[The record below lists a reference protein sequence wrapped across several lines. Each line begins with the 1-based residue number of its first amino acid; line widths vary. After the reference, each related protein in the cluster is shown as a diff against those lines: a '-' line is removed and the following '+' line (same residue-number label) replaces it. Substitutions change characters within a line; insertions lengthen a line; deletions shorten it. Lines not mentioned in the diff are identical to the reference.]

1 MKYVRDI
8 PFKEFV
14 DSHHKAADEDLAEL
28 RRSNENE
35 GVPLIFT
42 ETEEILGLL
51 TGLTHPERILEI
63 GTAHGYSSLFFAK
76 KLPDARITTIER
88 NPVMVEAARAEFAS
102 RSEGERID
110 FRVGDAQ
117 EILDELD
124 KMPALYGVYQD
135 GEGYMSCDHYQK
147 LDEFMFEPVSRKLI
161 KSIYQTVPDLREFL
175 KKSGR
180 TDVRPAN
187 RTQRRFL
194 LMGGAACG
202 FFLCAASAFQQV
214 GIRYTT
220 TAKAGFITAL
230 YVVIV
235 PILSVFFGKGVKSR
249 IWACVALAV
258 LGLYLLCMRGELSLS
273 FGDGVVLVCAFL
285 FACQIMTVDYF
296 APQVDTVRLSQTQ
309 FLVTALLS
317 TVCMFFFEDL
327 STDSLI
333 KALPSIAYAGVM
345 SSGVAYTLQI
355 IGQQNLNPAIASIT
369 MSLESVFAAL
379 AGWIVLGQSMTVREL
394 AGCVLMFAAIILAQL

>member
-1 MKYVRDI
+1 MEKKLDKRGELLHTLALLVCAAIWGSAFVAQSVGAEYVGAFTFLAVRNWIAVVFLIPVIYVRDTI
-8 PFKEFV
+8 
-14 DSHHKAADEDLAEL
+14 L
-28 RRSNENE
+28 RKR
-35 GVPLIFT
+35 
-42 ETEEILGLL
+42 
-51 TGLTHPERILEI
+51 
-63 GTAHGYSSLFFAK
+63 
-76 KLPDARITTIER
+76 
-88 NPVMVEAARAEFAS
+88 
-102 RSEGERID
+102 
-110 FRVGDAQ
+110 
-117 EILDELD
+117 
-124 KMPALYGVYQD
+124 
-135 GEGYMSCDHYQK
+135 
-147 LDEFMFEPVSRKLI
+147 
-161 KSIYQTVPDLREFL
+161 
-175 KKSGR
+175 GR
-180 TDVRPAN
+180 PSVRPAN

-194 LMGGAACG
+194 LTGGAACG

-235 PILSVFFGKGVKSR
+235 PILSVFFGKSVKSR
-249 IWACVALAV
+249 IWMCVALAV

>member
-1 MKYVRDI
+1 MEDIMEKKLDKRGELLHTLALLVCAAIWGSAFVAQSVGAEYVGAFTFLAVRNWIAVVFLIPVIYVRDTI
-8 PFKEFV
+8 
-14 DSHHKAADEDLAEL
+14 L
-28 RRSNENE
+28 RKR
-35 GVPLIFT
+35 
-42 ETEEILGLL
+42 
-51 TGLTHPERILEI
+51 
-63 GTAHGYSSLFFAK
+63 
-76 KLPDARITTIER
+76 
-88 NPVMVEAARAEFAS
+88 
-102 RSEGERID
+102 
-110 FRVGDAQ
+110 
-117 EILDELD
+117 
-124 KMPALYGVYQD
+124 
-135 GEGYMSCDHYQK
+135 
-147 LDEFMFEPVSRKLI
+147 
-161 KSIYQTVPDLREFL
+161 
-175 KKSGR
+175 GR
-180 TDVRPAN
+180 PSVRPAN
-187 RTQRRFL
+187 RTQRRCL
-194 LMGGAACG
+194 LTGGAACG

-235 PILSVFFGKGVKSR
+235 PILSVFFGKSVKSR
-249 IWACVALAV
+249 IWMCVALAV

>member
-1 MKYVRDI
+1 MEKKLDKRGELLHTLALLVCAAIWGSAFVAQSVGAEYVGAFTFLAVRNWIAVVFLIPVIFVRD
-8 PFKEFV
+8 
-14 DSHHKAADEDLAEL
+14 
-28 RRSNENE
+28 
-35 GVPLIFT
+35 
-42 ETEEILGLL
+42 
-51 TGLTHPERILEI
+51 
-63 GTAHGYSSLFFAK
+63 
-76 KLPDARITTIER
+76 TI
-88 NPVMVEAARAEFAS
+88 
-102 RSEGERID
+102 
-110 FRVGDAQ
+110 
-117 EILDELD
+117 
-124 KMPALYGVYQD
+124 
-135 GEGYMSCDHYQK
+135 
-147 LDEFMFEPVSRKLI
+147 
-161 KSIYQTVPDLREFL
+161 L
-175 KKSGR
+175 KKRGR
-180 TDVRPAN
+180 PSVRPAN

-235 PILSVFFGKGVKSR
+235 PILSVFFGKSVKSR
-249 IWACVALAV
+249 IWMCVALAV

-317 TVCMFFFEDL
+317 TVCMLLFEDL

-333 KALPSIAYAGVM
+333 RALPSIAYAGVM

-379 AGWIVLGQSMTVREL
+379 AGWIVLGQSMSFREL
-394 AGCVLMFAAIILAQL
+394 VGCVLMFAAIILAQL

>member
-1 MKYVRDI
+1 MEKKLDKRGELLHTLALLVCAAIWGSAFVAQSVGAEYVGAFTFLAVRNWIAVAFLIPVIFVRD
-8 PFKEFV
+8 
-14 DSHHKAADEDLAEL
+14 
-28 RRSNENE
+28 
-35 GVPLIFT
+35 
-42 ETEEILGLL
+42 
-51 TGLTHPERILEI
+51 
-63 GTAHGYSSLFFAK
+63 
-76 KLPDARITTIER
+76 TI
-88 NPVMVEAARAEFAS
+88 
-102 RSEGERID
+102 
-110 FRVGDAQ
+110 
-117 EILDELD
+117 
-124 KMPALYGVYQD
+124 
-135 GEGYMSCDHYQK
+135 
-147 LDEFMFEPVSRKLI
+147 
-161 KSIYQTVPDLREFL
+161 L
-175 KKSGR
+175 KKRGR
-180 TDVRPAN
+180 PSVRPAN

-235 PILSVFFGKGVKSR
+235 PILSVFFGKSVKSR
-249 IWACVALAV
+249 IWMCVALAV

-317 TVCMFFFEDL
+317 TVCMLLFEDL

-333 KALPSIAYAGVM
+333 RALPSIAYAGVM

-379 AGWIVLGQSMTVREL
+379 AGWIVLGQSMSFREL

>member
-1 MKYVRDI
+1 MEKKLDKRGELMHTLALLVCAAIWGSAFVAQSVGAEYVGAFTFLAVRNWIAVVFLIPVIYVRDTI
-8 PFKEFV
+8 
-14 DSHHKAADEDLAEL
+14 L
-28 RRSNENE
+28 RKR
-35 GVPLIFT
+35 
-42 ETEEILGLL
+42 
-51 TGLTHPERILEI
+51 
-63 GTAHGYSSLFFAK
+63 
-76 KLPDARITTIER
+76 
-88 NPVMVEAARAEFAS
+88 
-102 RSEGERID
+102 
-110 FRVGDAQ
+110 
-117 EILDELD
+117 
-124 KMPALYGVYQD
+124 
-135 GEGYMSCDHYQK
+135 
-147 LDEFMFEPVSRKLI
+147 
-161 KSIYQTVPDLREFL
+161 
-175 KKSGR
+175 GR
-180 TDVRPAN
+180 PSVRPAN
-187 RTQRRFL
+187 RTQRRCL
-194 LMGGAACG
+194 LTGGAACG

-235 PILSVFFGKGVKSR
+235 PILSVFFGKSVKSR
-249 IWACVALAV
+249 IWMCVALAV

-379 AGWIVLGQSMTVREL
+379 SGWVVLGQSMTIREF
-394 AGCVLMFAAIILAQL
+394 AGCVLMFAAITLAQL

>member
-1 MKYVRDI
+1 MEKKLDKRGELLHTLALLVCAAIWGSAFVAQSVGAEYVGAFTFLAVRNWIAVVFLIPVIFVRD
-8 PFKEFV
+8 
-14 DSHHKAADEDLAEL
+14 
-28 RRSNENE
+28 
-35 GVPLIFT
+35 
-42 ETEEILGLL
+42 
-51 TGLTHPERILEI
+51 
-63 GTAHGYSSLFFAK
+63 
-76 KLPDARITTIER
+76 TI
-88 NPVMVEAARAEFAS
+88 
-102 RSEGERID
+102 
-110 FRVGDAQ
+110 
-117 EILDELD
+117 
-124 KMPALYGVYQD
+124 
-135 GEGYMSCDHYQK
+135 
-147 LDEFMFEPVSRKLI
+147 
-161 KSIYQTVPDLREFL
+161 L
-175 KKSGR
+175 KKRGR
-180 TDVRPAN
+180 PSVRPAN

-214 GIRYTT
+214 GILYTT

-235 PILSVFFGKGVKSR
+235 PILSVFFGKSVKSR
-249 IWACVALAV
+249 IWMCVALAV

-317 TVCMFFFEDL
+317 TVCMLLFEDL

-333 KALPSIAYAGVM
+333 RALPSIAYAGVM

>member
-1 MKYVRDI
+1 MEKKLDKRGELLHTLALLVCAAIWGSAFVAQSVGAEYVGAFTFLAVRNWIAVAFLIPVIFVRD
-8 PFKEFV
+8 
-14 DSHHKAADEDLAEL
+14 
-28 RRSNENE
+28 
-35 GVPLIFT
+35 
-42 ETEEILGLL
+42 
-51 TGLTHPERILEI
+51 
-63 GTAHGYSSLFFAK
+63 
-76 KLPDARITTIER
+76 TI
-88 NPVMVEAARAEFAS
+88 
-102 RSEGERID
+102 
-110 FRVGDAQ
+110 
-117 EILDELD
+117 
-124 KMPALYGVYQD
+124 
-135 GEGYMSCDHYQK
+135 
-147 LDEFMFEPVSRKLI
+147 
-161 KSIYQTVPDLREFL
+161 L
-175 KKSGR
+175 KKRGR
-180 TDVRPAN
+180 PSVRPAN

-235 PILSVFFGKGVKSR
+235 PILSVFFGKSVKSR
-249 IWACVALAV
+249 IWMCVALAV

-317 TVCMFFFEDL
+317 TVCMLLFEDL

-333 KALPSIAYAGVM
+333 RALPSIAYAGVM

-379 AGWIVLGQSMTVREL
+379 AGWLVLGQSMTVREL

>member
-1 MKYVRDI
+1 MEDIMEKKLDKRGELLHTLALLVCAAIWGSAFVAQSVGAEYVGAFTFLAVRNWIAVVFLIPVIFVRD
-8 PFKEFV
+8 
-14 DSHHKAADEDLAEL
+14 
-28 RRSNENE
+28 
-35 GVPLIFT
+35 
-42 ETEEILGLL
+42 
-51 TGLTHPERILEI
+51 
-63 GTAHGYSSLFFAK
+63 
-76 KLPDARITTIER
+76 TI
-88 NPVMVEAARAEFAS
+88 
-102 RSEGERID
+102 
-110 FRVGDAQ
+110 
-117 EILDELD
+117 
-124 KMPALYGVYQD
+124 
-135 GEGYMSCDHYQK
+135 
-147 LDEFMFEPVSRKLI
+147 
-161 KSIYQTVPDLREFL
+161 L
-175 KKSGR
+175 KKRGR
-180 TDVRPAN
+180 PSVRPAN

-235 PILSVFFGKGVKSR
+235 PILSVFFGKSVKSR
-249 IWACVALAV
+249 IWMCVALAV

>member
-1 MKYVRDI
+1 MEKKLDKRGELLHTLALLVCAAIWGSAFVAQSVGAEYVGAFTFLAVRNWIAVVFLIPVIFVRD
-8 PFKEFV
+8 
-14 DSHHKAADEDLAEL
+14 
-28 RRSNENE
+28 
-35 GVPLIFT
+35 
-42 ETEEILGLL
+42 
-51 TGLTHPERILEI
+51 
-63 GTAHGYSSLFFAK
+63 
-76 KLPDARITTIER
+76 TI
-88 NPVMVEAARAEFAS
+88 
-102 RSEGERID
+102 
-110 FRVGDAQ
+110 
-117 EILDELD
+117 
-124 KMPALYGVYQD
+124 
-135 GEGYMSCDHYQK
+135 
-147 LDEFMFEPVSRKLI
+147 
-161 KSIYQTVPDLREFL
+161 L
-175 KKSGR
+175 KKRGR
-180 TDVRPAN
+180 PSVRPAN

-235 PILSVFFGKGVKSR
+235 PILSVFFGKSVKSR
-249 IWACVALAV
+249 IWMCVALAV

-317 TVCMFFFEDL
+317 TVCMLLFEDL

-333 KALPSIAYAGVM
+333 RALPSIAYAGVM

-379 AGWIVLGQSMTVREL
+379 AGWIVLGQSMSFREL

>member
-1 MKYVRDI
+1 MEKKLDKRGELLHTLALLVCAAIWGSAFVAQSVVAEYVGAFTFLAVRNWIAVVFLIPVIYVRDTI
-8 PFKEFV
+8 
-14 DSHHKAADEDLAEL
+14 L
-28 RRSNENE
+28 RKR
-35 GVPLIFT
+35 
-42 ETEEILGLL
+42 
-51 TGLTHPERILEI
+51 
-63 GTAHGYSSLFFAK
+63 
-76 KLPDARITTIER
+76 
-88 NPVMVEAARAEFAS
+88 
-102 RSEGERID
+102 
-110 FRVGDAQ
+110 
-117 EILDELD
+117 
-124 KMPALYGVYQD
+124 
-135 GEGYMSCDHYQK
+135 
-147 LDEFMFEPVSRKLI
+147 
-161 KSIYQTVPDLREFL
+161 
-175 KKSGR
+175 GR
-180 TDVRPAN
+180 PSVRPAN
-187 RTQRRFL
+187 RTQRRCL
-194 LMGGAACG
+194 LTGGAACG

-235 PILSVFFGKGVKSR
+235 PILSVFFGKSVKSR
-249 IWACVALAV
+249 IWMCVALAV

-379 AGWIVLGQSMTVREL
+379 AGWIVLGQSMSFREL

>member
-1 MKYVRDI
+1 MEDIMEKKLDKRGELMHTLALLVCAAIWGSAFVAQSVGAEYVGPFTFLAVRNWIAVVFLIPVILVRD
-8 PFKEFV
+8 
-14 DSHHKAADEDLAEL
+14 
-28 RRSNENE
+28 
-35 GVPLIFT
+35 
-42 ETEEILGLL
+42 
-51 TGLTHPERILEI
+51 
-63 GTAHGYSSLFFAK
+63 
-76 KLPDARITTIER
+76 TI
-88 NPVMVEAARAEFAS
+88 
-102 RSEGERID
+102 
-110 FRVGDAQ
+110 
-117 EILDELD
+117 
-124 KMPALYGVYQD
+124 
-135 GEGYMSCDHYQK
+135 
-147 LDEFMFEPVSRKLI
+147 
-161 KSIYQTVPDLREFL
+161 L
-175 KKSGR
+175 KKRGR
-180 TDVRPAN
+180 PSVRPAN
-187 RTQRRFL
+187 RTQRHFL
-194 LMGGAACG
+194 LKGGAACG

-235 PILSVFFGKGVKSR
+235 PILSVFFGKSVKSR
-249 IWACVALAV
+249 IWMCVALAV

-285 FACQIMTVDYF
+285 FACQIMSVDYF
-296 APQVDTVRLSQTQ
+296 APQVDTVRLSQIQ

-317 TVCMFFFEDL
+317 TVCMFLFEDL

-333 KALPSIAYAGVM
+333 RALPSIAYAGVM

-394 AGCVLMFAAIILAQL
+394 AGCVLMFAAIIFAQL

>member
-1 MKYVRDI
+1 MEDIMEKKLDKRGELLHTLALLVCAAIWGSAFVAQSVGAEYVGAFTFLAVRNWIAVVFLIPVIFVRD
-8 PFKEFV
+8 
-14 DSHHKAADEDLAEL
+14 
-28 RRSNENE
+28 
-35 GVPLIFT
+35 
-42 ETEEILGLL
+42 
-51 TGLTHPERILEI
+51 
-63 GTAHGYSSLFFAK
+63 
-76 KLPDARITTIER
+76 TI
-88 NPVMVEAARAEFAS
+88 
-102 RSEGERID
+102 
-110 FRVGDAQ
+110 
-117 EILDELD
+117 
-124 KMPALYGVYQD
+124 
-135 GEGYMSCDHYQK
+135 
-147 LDEFMFEPVSRKLI
+147 
-161 KSIYQTVPDLREFL
+161 L
-175 KKSGR
+175 KKRGR
-180 TDVRPAN
+180 PSVRPAN

-235 PILSVFFGKGVKSR
+235 PILSVFFGKSVKSR
-249 IWACVALAV
+249 IWACVAVAV
-258 LGLYLLCMRGELSLS
+258 LGLYLLCIRGELSLS

-317 TVCMFFFEDL
+317 TVCMFLFEDL

-333 KALPSIAYAGVM
+333 RALPSIAYAGVM

-379 AGWIVLGQSMTVREL
+379 AGWIVLGQSMSFREL

>member
-1 MKYVRDI
+1 MEKKLDKRGELLHTLALLVCAAIWGSAFVAQSVGAEYVGAFTFLAVRNWIAVAFLIPVIFVRD
-8 PFKEFV
+8 
-14 DSHHKAADEDLAEL
+14 
-28 RRSNENE
+28 
-35 GVPLIFT
+35 
-42 ETEEILGLL
+42 
-51 TGLTHPERILEI
+51 
-63 GTAHGYSSLFFAK
+63 
-76 KLPDARITTIER
+76 TI
-88 NPVMVEAARAEFAS
+88 
-102 RSEGERID
+102 
-110 FRVGDAQ
+110 
-117 EILDELD
+117 
-124 KMPALYGVYQD
+124 
-135 GEGYMSCDHYQK
+135 
-147 LDEFMFEPVSRKLI
+147 
-161 KSIYQTVPDLREFL
+161 L
-175 KKSGR
+175 KKRGR
-180 TDVRPAN
+180 PSVRPAN
-187 RTQRRFL
+187 RTQRRCL
-194 LMGGAACG
+194 LTGGAACG

-235 PILSVFFGKGVKSR
+235 PILSVFFGKSVKSR
-249 IWACVALAV
+249 IWMCVALAV

-369 MSLESVFAAL
+369 MSLESVFAAF
-379 AGWIVLGQSMTVREL
+379 AGWIVLGQSMTVREF

>member
-1 MKYVRDI
+1 MEKKLDKRGELLHTLALLVCAAIWGSAFVAQSVGAEYVGAFTFLAVRNWIAVVFLIPVIFVRD
-8 PFKEFV
+8 
-14 DSHHKAADEDLAEL
+14 
-28 RRSNENE
+28 
-35 GVPLIFT
+35 
-42 ETEEILGLL
+42 
-51 TGLTHPERILEI
+51 
-63 GTAHGYSSLFFAK
+63 
-76 KLPDARITTIER
+76 TI
-88 NPVMVEAARAEFAS
+88 
-102 RSEGERID
+102 
-110 FRVGDAQ
+110 
-117 EILDELD
+117 
-124 KMPALYGVYQD
+124 
-135 GEGYMSCDHYQK
+135 
-147 LDEFMFEPVSRKLI
+147 
-161 KSIYQTVPDLREFL
+161 L
-175 KKSGR
+175 KKRGR
-180 TDVRPAN
+180 PSVRPAN

-327 STDSLI
+327 SSDSLI
-333 KALPSIAYAGVM
+333 RALPSIAYAGVM

>member
-1 MKYVRDI
+1 MEKKLDKRGELLHTLALLVCAAIWGSAFVAQSVGAEYVGAFTFLAVRNWIAVVFLIPVIFVRD
-8 PFKEFV
+8 
-14 DSHHKAADEDLAEL
+14 
-28 RRSNENE
+28 
-35 GVPLIFT
+35 
-42 ETEEILGLL
+42 
-51 TGLTHPERILEI
+51 
-63 GTAHGYSSLFFAK
+63 
-76 KLPDARITTIER
+76 TI
-88 NPVMVEAARAEFAS
+88 
-102 RSEGERID
+102 
-110 FRVGDAQ
+110 
-117 EILDELD
+117 
-124 KMPALYGVYQD
+124 
-135 GEGYMSCDHYQK
+135 
-147 LDEFMFEPVSRKLI
+147 
-161 KSIYQTVPDLREFL
+161 L
-175 KKSGR
+175 KKRGR
-180 TDVRPAN
+180 PSVRPAN

-235 PILSVFFGKGVKSR
+235 PILSVFFGKSVKSR
-249 IWACVALAV
+249 IWMCVALAV

-379 AGWIVLGQSMTVREL
+379 AGWIVLGQSMSFREL
-394 AGCVLMFAAIILAQL
+394 VGCVLMFAAIILAQL

>member
-1 MKYVRDI
+1 MEKKLDKRGELLHTLALLVCAAIWGSAFVAQSVGAEYVGAFTFLAVRNWIAVVFLIPVIFVRD
-8 PFKEFV
+8 
-14 DSHHKAADEDLAEL
+14 
-28 RRSNENE
+28 
-35 GVPLIFT
+35 
-42 ETEEILGLL
+42 
-51 TGLTHPERILEI
+51 
-63 GTAHGYSSLFFAK
+63 
-76 KLPDARITTIER
+76 TI
-88 NPVMVEAARAEFAS
+88 
-102 RSEGERID
+102 
-110 FRVGDAQ
+110 
-117 EILDELD
+117 
-124 KMPALYGVYQD
+124 
-135 GEGYMSCDHYQK
+135 
-147 LDEFMFEPVSRKLI
+147 
-161 KSIYQTVPDLREFL
+161 L
-175 KKSGR
+175 KKRGR
-180 TDVRPAN
+180 PSVRPAN

-258 LGLYLLCMRGELSLS
+258 LGLYLLCIRGELSLS
-273 FGDGVVLVCAFL
+273 FGDGVVLVCAFV

-317 TVCMFFFEDL
+317 TVCMLLFEDL

-333 KALPSIAYAGVM
+333 RALPSIAYAGVM

>member
-1 MKYVRDI
+1 MEDIMEKKLDKRGELLHTLALLVCAAIWGSAFVAQSVGAEYVGACTFLAVRNWIAVVFLIPVIYVRDTI
-8 PFKEFV
+8 
-14 DSHHKAADEDLAEL
+14 L
-28 RRSNENE
+28 RKR
-35 GVPLIFT
+35 
-42 ETEEILGLL
+42 
-51 TGLTHPERILEI
+51 
-63 GTAHGYSSLFFAK
+63 
-76 KLPDARITTIER
+76 
-88 NPVMVEAARAEFAS
+88 
-102 RSEGERID
+102 
-110 FRVGDAQ
+110 
-117 EILDELD
+117 
-124 KMPALYGVYQD
+124 
-135 GEGYMSCDHYQK
+135 
-147 LDEFMFEPVSRKLI
+147 
-161 KSIYQTVPDLREFL
+161 
-175 KKSGR
+175 GR
-180 TDVRPAN
+180 PSVRPAN
-187 RTQRRFL
+187 RTQRRCL
-194 LMGGAACG
+194 LTGGAACG

-235 PILSVFFGKGVKSR
+235 PILSVFFGKSVKSR
-249 IWACVALAV
+249 IWMCVALAV

-285 FACQIMTVDYF
+285 FACQIMSVDYF
-296 APQVDTVRLSQTQ
+296 APQVDTVRLSQIQ

-317 TVCMFFFEDL
+317 TVCMFLFEDL

-333 KALPSIAYAGVM
+333 RALPSIAYAGVM

-394 AGCVLMFAAIILAQL
+394 VGCVLMFAAIIFAQL

>member
-1 MKYVRDI
+1 MEKKLDKRGELLHTLALLVCAAIWGSAFVAQSVGAEYVGAFTFLAVRNWIAVVFLIPVIYVRDTI
-8 PFKEFV
+8 
-14 DSHHKAADEDLAEL
+14 L
-28 RRSNENE
+28 RKR
-35 GVPLIFT
+35 
-42 ETEEILGLL
+42 
-51 TGLTHPERILEI
+51 
-63 GTAHGYSSLFFAK
+63 
-76 KLPDARITTIER
+76 
-88 NPVMVEAARAEFAS
+88 
-102 RSEGERID
+102 
-110 FRVGDAQ
+110 
-117 EILDELD
+117 
-124 KMPALYGVYQD
+124 
-135 GEGYMSCDHYQK
+135 
-147 LDEFMFEPVSRKLI
+147 
-161 KSIYQTVPDLREFL
+161 
-175 KKSGR
+175 GR
-180 TDVRPAN
+180 PSVRPAN

-235 PILSVFFGKGVKSR
+235 PILSVFFGKSVKSR
-249 IWACVALAV
+249 IWMCVALAV

-379 AGWIVLGQSMTVREL
+379 AGWIVLGQSMSFREL

>member
-1 MKYVRDI
+1 MEDIREKKLDKQGELLHTLALLVCAAIWGSAFVAQSVGAEYVGAFTFLAVRNWIAVVFLIPVIYVRDTI
-8 PFKEFV
+8 
-14 DSHHKAADEDLAEL
+14 L
-28 RRSNENE
+28 RKR
-35 GVPLIFT
+35 
-42 ETEEILGLL
+42 
-51 TGLTHPERILEI
+51 
-63 GTAHGYSSLFFAK
+63 
-76 KLPDARITTIER
+76 
-88 NPVMVEAARAEFAS
+88 
-102 RSEGERID
+102 
-110 FRVGDAQ
+110 
-117 EILDELD
+117 
-124 KMPALYGVYQD
+124 
-135 GEGYMSCDHYQK
+135 
-147 LDEFMFEPVSRKLI
+147 
-161 KSIYQTVPDLREFL
+161 
-175 KKSGR
+175 GR
-180 TDVRPAN
+180 PSVRPAN
-187 RTQRRFL
+187 RTQRRCL
-194 LMGGAACG
+194 LTGGAACG

-235 PILSVFFGKGVKSR
+235 PILSVFFGKSVKSR
-249 IWACVALAV
+249 IWMCVALAV

-317 TVCMFFFEDL
+317 TVCMLLFEDL

-333 KALPSIAYAGVM
+333 RALPSIAYAGVM

-379 AGWIVLGQSMTVREL
+379 AG
-394 AGCVLMFAAIILAQL
+394 CVLMFAAIILAQL

>member
-1 MKYVRDI
+1 MEKKLDKRGELLHTLALLVCAAIWGSAFVAQSVGAEYVGAFTFLAVRNWIAVVFLIPVIFVRD
-8 PFKEFV
+8 
-14 DSHHKAADEDLAEL
+14 
-28 RRSNENE
+28 
-35 GVPLIFT
+35 
-42 ETEEILGLL
+42 
-51 TGLTHPERILEI
+51 
-63 GTAHGYSSLFFAK
+63 
-76 KLPDARITTIER
+76 TI
-88 NPVMVEAARAEFAS
+88 
-102 RSEGERID
+102 
-110 FRVGDAQ
+110 
-117 EILDELD
+117 
-124 KMPALYGVYQD
+124 
-135 GEGYMSCDHYQK
+135 
-147 LDEFMFEPVSRKLI
+147 
-161 KSIYQTVPDLREFL
+161 L
-175 KKSGR
+175 KKRGR
-180 TDVRPAN
+180 PSVRPAN

-235 PILSVFFGKGVKSR
+235 PILSVFFGKSVKSR
-249 IWACVALAV
+249 IWMCVALAV

-317 TVCMFFFEDL
+317 TVCMLLFEDL

>member
-1 MKYVRDI
+1 MEDIMEKKLDKRGELLHTLALLVCAAIWGSAFVAQSVGAEYVGAFTFLAVRNWIAVVFLIPVIFVRD
-8 PFKEFV
+8 
-14 DSHHKAADEDLAEL
+14 
-28 RRSNENE
+28 
-35 GVPLIFT
+35 
-42 ETEEILGLL
+42 
-51 TGLTHPERILEI
+51 
-63 GTAHGYSSLFFAK
+63 
-76 KLPDARITTIER
+76 TI
-88 NPVMVEAARAEFAS
+88 
-102 RSEGERID
+102 
-110 FRVGDAQ
+110 
-117 EILDELD
+117 
-124 KMPALYGVYQD
+124 
-135 GEGYMSCDHYQK
+135 
-147 LDEFMFEPVSRKLI
+147 
-161 KSIYQTVPDLREFL
+161 L
-175 KKSGR
+175 KKRGR
-180 TDVRPAN
+180 PSVRPAN

-235 PILSVFFGKGVKSR
+235 PILSVFFGKSVKSR
-249 IWACVALAV
+249 IWMCVALAV

-317 TVCMFFFEDL
+317 TVCMLLFEDL

-379 AGWIVLGQSMTVREL
+379 AGWIVLGQSMSFREL

>member
-1 MKYVRDI
+1 MEDIMEKKLDKRGELLHTLALLVCAAIWGSAFVAQSVGAEYVGAFTFLAVRNWIAVVFLIPVIFVRD
-8 PFKEFV
+8 
-14 DSHHKAADEDLAEL
+14 
-28 RRSNENE
+28 
-35 GVPLIFT
+35 
-42 ETEEILGLL
+42 
-51 TGLTHPERILEI
+51 
-63 GTAHGYSSLFFAK
+63 
-76 KLPDARITTIER
+76 TI
-88 NPVMVEAARAEFAS
+88 
-102 RSEGERID
+102 
-110 FRVGDAQ
+110 
-117 EILDELD
+117 
-124 KMPALYGVYQD
+124 
-135 GEGYMSCDHYQK
+135 
-147 LDEFMFEPVSRKLI
+147 
-161 KSIYQTVPDLREFL
+161 L
-175 KKSGR
+175 KKRGR
-180 TDVRPAN
+180 PSVRPAN

-235 PILSVFFGKGVKSR
+235 PILSVFFGKSVKSR
-249 IWACVALAV
+249 IWMCVALAV

-285 FACQIMTVDYF
+285 FACQIMSVDYF
-296 APQVDTVRLSQTQ
+296 APQVDTVRLSQIQ

-317 TVCMFFFEDL
+317 TVCMFLFEDL

-333 KALPSIAYAGVM
+333 RALPSIAYAGVM

>member
-1 MKYVRDI
+1 
-8 PFKEFV
+8 
-14 DSHHKAADEDLAEL
+14 
-28 RRSNENE
+28 
-35 GVPLIFT
+35 
-42 ETEEILGLL
+42 
-51 TGLTHPERILEI
+51 
-63 GTAHGYSSLFFAK
+63 
-76 KLPDARITTIER
+76 
-88 NPVMVEAARAEFAS
+88 
-102 RSEGERID
+102 
-110 FRVGDAQ
+110 
-117 EILDELD
+117 
-124 KMPALYGVYQD
+124 
-135 GEGYMSCDHYQK
+135 
-147 LDEFMFEPVSRKLI
+147 
-161 KSIYQTVPDLREFL
+161 
-175 KKSGR
+175 
-180 TDVRPAN
+180 
-187 RTQRRFL
+187 
-194 LMGGAACG
+194 MGGAACG

-235 PILSVFFGKGVKSR
+235 PILSVFFGKSVKSR
-249 IWACVALAV
+249 IWMCVALAV

-317 TVCMFFFEDL
+317 TVCMLLFEDL

-333 KALPSIAYAGVM
+333 RALPSIAYAGVM

>member
-1 MKYVRDI
+1 MEKKLDKRGELLHTLALLVCAAIWGSAFVAQSVGAEYVGAFTFLAVRNWIAVVFLIPVIYVRDTI
-8 PFKEFV
+8 
-14 DSHHKAADEDLAEL
+14 L
-28 RRSNENE
+28 RKR
-35 GVPLIFT
+35 
-42 ETEEILGLL
+42 
-51 TGLTHPERILEI
+51 
-63 GTAHGYSSLFFAK
+63 
-76 KLPDARITTIER
+76 
-88 NPVMVEAARAEFAS
+88 
-102 RSEGERID
+102 
-110 FRVGDAQ
+110 
-117 EILDELD
+117 
-124 KMPALYGVYQD
+124 
-135 GEGYMSCDHYQK
+135 
-147 LDEFMFEPVSRKLI
+147 
-161 KSIYQTVPDLREFL
+161 
-175 KKSGR
+175 GR
-180 TDVRPAN
+180 PSVRPAN
-187 RTQRRFL
+187 RTQRRCL
-194 LMGGAACG
+194 LTGGAACG

-235 PILSVFFGKGVKSR
+235 PILSVFFGKSVKSR
-249 IWACVALAV
+249 IWMCVALAV

-333 KALPSIAYAGVM
+333 SALPSIAYAGVM

>member
-1 MKYVRDI
+1 MEKKLDKRGELLHTLALLVCAAIWGSAFVAQSVGAEYVGAFTFLAVRNWIAVIFLIPVIFVRD
-8 PFKEFV
+8 
-14 DSHHKAADEDLAEL
+14 
-28 RRSNENE
+28 
-35 GVPLIFT
+35 
-42 ETEEILGLL
+42 
-51 TGLTHPERILEI
+51 
-63 GTAHGYSSLFFAK
+63 
-76 KLPDARITTIER
+76 TI
-88 NPVMVEAARAEFAS
+88 
-102 RSEGERID
+102 
-110 FRVGDAQ
+110 
-117 EILDELD
+117 
-124 KMPALYGVYQD
+124 
-135 GEGYMSCDHYQK
+135 
-147 LDEFMFEPVSRKLI
+147 
-161 KSIYQTVPDLREFL
+161 L
-175 KKSGR
+175 KKRGR
-180 TDVRPAN
+180 PSVRPAN
-187 RTQRRFL
+187 RTQRRCL
-194 LMGGAACG
+194 LTGGAACG

-249 IWACVALAV
+249 IWMCVALAV

>member
-1 MKYVRDI
+1 MEKKLDKRGELLHTLALLVCAAIWGSAFVAQSVGAEYVGAFTFLAVRNWIAVVFLIPVIYVRDTI
-8 PFKEFV
+8 
-14 DSHHKAADEDLAEL
+14 L
-28 RRSNENE
+28 RKR
-35 GVPLIFT
+35 
-42 ETEEILGLL
+42 
-51 TGLTHPERILEI
+51 
-63 GTAHGYSSLFFAK
+63 
-76 KLPDARITTIER
+76 
-88 NPVMVEAARAEFAS
+88 
-102 RSEGERID
+102 
-110 FRVGDAQ
+110 
-117 EILDELD
+117 
-124 KMPALYGVYQD
+124 
-135 GEGYMSCDHYQK
+135 
-147 LDEFMFEPVSRKLI
+147 
-161 KSIYQTVPDLREFL
+161 
-175 KKSGR
+175 GR
-180 TDVRPAN
+180 PSVRPAN
-187 RTQRRFL
+187 RTQRRCL
-194 LMGGAACG
+194 LTGGAACG

-235 PILSVFFGKGVKSR
+235 PILSVFFGKSVKSR
-249 IWACVALAV
+249 IWMCVALAV

-369 MSLESVFAAL
+369 MSLESVFAAF
-379 AGWIVLGQSMTVREL
+379 AGWIVLGQSMTVREF

>member
-1 MKYVRDI
+1 MEKKLDKRGELLHTLALLVCAAIWGSAFVAQSVGAEYVGAFTFLAVRNWIAVVFLIPVIFVRD
-8 PFKEFV
+8 
-14 DSHHKAADEDLAEL
+14 
-28 RRSNENE
+28 
-35 GVPLIFT
+35 
-42 ETEEILGLL
+42 
-51 TGLTHPERILEI
+51 
-63 GTAHGYSSLFFAK
+63 
-76 KLPDARITTIER
+76 TI
-88 NPVMVEAARAEFAS
+88 
-102 RSEGERID
+102 
-110 FRVGDAQ
+110 
-117 EILDELD
+117 
-124 KMPALYGVYQD
+124 
-135 GEGYMSCDHYQK
+135 
-147 LDEFMFEPVSRKLI
+147 
-161 KSIYQTVPDLREFL
+161 L
-175 KKSGR
+175 KKRGR
-180 TDVRPAN
+180 PSVRPAN
-187 RTQRRFL
+187 RTQRRCL
-194 LMGGAACG
+194 LTGGAACG

-235 PILSVFFGKGVKSR
+235 PILSVFFGKSVKSR
-249 IWACVALAV
+249 IWMCVALAV

-317 TVCMFFFEDL
+317 TVCMLLFEDL

-333 KALPSIAYAGVM
+333 RALPSIAYAGVM

-379 AGWIVLGQSMTVREL
+379 AGWIVLGQSMSFREL

>member
-1 MKYVRDI
+1 MEDIMEKKLDKRGELLHTLALLVCAAIWGSAFVAQSVGAEYVGAFTFLAVRNWIAVVFLIPVIFVRD
-8 PFKEFV
+8 
-14 DSHHKAADEDLAEL
+14 
-28 RRSNENE
+28 
-35 GVPLIFT
+35 
-42 ETEEILGLL
+42 
-51 TGLTHPERILEI
+51 
-63 GTAHGYSSLFFAK
+63 
-76 KLPDARITTIER
+76 TI
-88 NPVMVEAARAEFAS
+88 
-102 RSEGERID
+102 
-110 FRVGDAQ
+110 
-117 EILDELD
+117 
-124 KMPALYGVYQD
+124 
-135 GEGYMSCDHYQK
+135 
-147 LDEFMFEPVSRKLI
+147 
-161 KSIYQTVPDLREFL
+161 L
-175 KKSGR
+175 KKRGR
-180 TDVRPAN
+180 PSVRPAN

-235 PILSVFFGKGVKSR
+235 PILSVFFGKSVKSR
-249 IWACVALAV
+249 IWMCVALAV

-333 KALPSIAYAGVM
+333 RALPSIAYAGVM

>member
-1 MKYVRDI
+1 MEKKLDKRGELLHTLALLVCAAIWGSAFVAQSVGAEYVGAFTFLAVRNWIAVVFLIPVIFVRD
-8 PFKEFV
+8 
-14 DSHHKAADEDLAEL
+14 
-28 RRSNENE
+28 
-35 GVPLIFT
+35 
-42 ETEEILGLL
+42 
-51 TGLTHPERILEI
+51 
-63 GTAHGYSSLFFAK
+63 
-76 KLPDARITTIER
+76 TI
-88 NPVMVEAARAEFAS
+88 
-102 RSEGERID
+102 
-110 FRVGDAQ
+110 
-117 EILDELD
+117 
-124 KMPALYGVYQD
+124 
-135 GEGYMSCDHYQK
+135 
-147 LDEFMFEPVSRKLI
+147 
-161 KSIYQTVPDLREFL
+161 L
-175 KKSGR
+175 KKRGR
-180 TDVRPAN
+180 PSVRPAN

-235 PILSVFFGKGVKSR
+235 PILSVFFGKSVKSR
-249 IWACVALAV
+249 IWMCVALAV

-333 KALPSIAYAGVM
+333 RALPSIAYAGVM

>member
-1 MKYVRDI
+1 MEKKLDKRGELLHTLALLVCAAIWGSAFVAQSVGAEYVGAFTFLAVRNWIAVVFLIPVIYVRDTI
-8 PFKEFV
+8 
-14 DSHHKAADEDLAEL
+14 L
-28 RRSNENE
+28 RKR
-35 GVPLIFT
+35 
-42 ETEEILGLL
+42 
-51 TGLTHPERILEI
+51 
-63 GTAHGYSSLFFAK
+63 
-76 KLPDARITTIER
+76 
-88 NPVMVEAARAEFAS
+88 
-102 RSEGERID
+102 
-110 FRVGDAQ
+110 
-117 EILDELD
+117 
-124 KMPALYGVYQD
+124 
-135 GEGYMSCDHYQK
+135 
-147 LDEFMFEPVSRKLI
+147 
-161 KSIYQTVPDLREFL
+161 
-175 KKSGR
+175 GR
-180 TDVRPAN
+180 PSVRPAN
-187 RTQRRFL
+187 RTQRRCL
-194 LMGGAACG
+194 LTGGAACG

-235 PILSVFFGKGVKSR
+235 PILSVFFGKSVKSR
-249 IWACVALAV
+249 IWMCVALAV

-317 TVCMFFFEDL
+317 TVCMFFFEDP

>member
-1 MKYVRDI
+1 MEKKLDKRGELLHTLTLLVCAAIWGSAFVAQSVGAEYVGAFTFLAVRNWIAVVFLIPVIFVRD
-8 PFKEFV
+8 
-14 DSHHKAADEDLAEL
+14 
-28 RRSNENE
+28 
-35 GVPLIFT
+35 
-42 ETEEILGLL
+42 
-51 TGLTHPERILEI
+51 
-63 GTAHGYSSLFFAK
+63 
-76 KLPDARITTIER
+76 TI
-88 NPVMVEAARAEFAS
+88 
-102 RSEGERID
+102 
-110 FRVGDAQ
+110 
-117 EILDELD
+117 
-124 KMPALYGVYQD
+124 
-135 GEGYMSCDHYQK
+135 
-147 LDEFMFEPVSRKLI
+147 
-161 KSIYQTVPDLREFL
+161 L
-175 KKSGR
+175 KKRGR
-180 TDVRPAN
+180 PSVRPAN
-187 RTQRRFL
+187 RTQRRCL
-194 LMGGAACG
+194 LTGGAACG

-235 PILSVFFGKGVKSR
+235 PILSVFFGKSVKSR
-249 IWACVALAV
+249 IWMCVALAV

-317 TVCMFFFEDL
+317 TVCMLLFEDL

-333 KALPSIAYAGVM
+333 RALPSIAYAGVM

>member
-1 MKYVRDI
+1 MEDIMEKKLDKRGELMHTLALLVCAAIWGSAFVAQSVGAEYVGPFTFLAVRNWIAVVFLIPVIYVRDTI
-8 PFKEFV
+8 
-14 DSHHKAADEDLAEL
+14 L
-28 RRSNENE
+28 RKR
-35 GVPLIFT
+35 
-42 ETEEILGLL
+42 
-51 TGLTHPERILEI
+51 
-63 GTAHGYSSLFFAK
+63 
-76 KLPDARITTIER
+76 
-88 NPVMVEAARAEFAS
+88 
-102 RSEGERID
+102 
-110 FRVGDAQ
+110 
-117 EILDELD
+117 
-124 KMPALYGVYQD
+124 
-135 GEGYMSCDHYQK
+135 
-147 LDEFMFEPVSRKLI
+147 
-161 KSIYQTVPDLREFL
+161 
-175 KKSGR
+175 GR
-180 TDVRPAN
+180 PSVRPAN
-187 RTQRRFL
+187 RTQRRCL
-194 LMGGAACG
+194 LTGGAACG

-235 PILSVFFGKGVKSR
+235 PILSVFFGKSVKSR
-249 IWACVALAV
+249 IWMCVALAV

-285 FACQIMTVDYF
+285 FACQIMSVDYF
-296 APQVDTVRLSQTQ
+296 APQVDTVRLSQIQ

-317 TVCMFFFEDL
+317 TVCMFLFEDL

-333 KALPSIAYAGVM
+333 RALPSIAYAGVM

-394 AGCVLMFAAIILAQL
+394 VGCVLMFAAIIFAQL

>member
-1 MKYVRDI
+1 MEDIMEKKLDKRGELLHTLALLVCAAIWGSAFVAQSVGAEYVGAFTFLAVRNWIAVVFLIPVIYVRDTI
-8 PFKEFV
+8 
-14 DSHHKAADEDLAEL
+14 L
-28 RRSNENE
+28 RKR
-35 GVPLIFT
+35 
-42 ETEEILGLL
+42 
-51 TGLTHPERILEI
+51 
-63 GTAHGYSSLFFAK
+63 
-76 KLPDARITTIER
+76 
-88 NPVMVEAARAEFAS
+88 
-102 RSEGERID
+102 
-110 FRVGDAQ
+110 
-117 EILDELD
+117 
-124 KMPALYGVYQD
+124 
-135 GEGYMSCDHYQK
+135 
-147 LDEFMFEPVSRKLI
+147 
-161 KSIYQTVPDLREFL
+161 
-175 KKSGR
+175 GR
-180 TDVRPAN
+180 PSVRPAN

-235 PILSVFFGKGVKSR
+235 PILSVFFGKSVKSR
-249 IWACVALAV
+249 IWMCVALAV

-317 TVCMFFFEDL
+317 TVCMLLFEDL

-333 KALPSIAYAGVM
+333 RALPSIAYAGVM

>member
-1 MKYVRDI
+1 MEKKLDKRGELLHTLALLVCAAIWGSAFVAQSVGAEYVGAFTFLAVRNWIAVVFLIPVIYVRDTI
-8 PFKEFV
+8 
-14 DSHHKAADEDLAEL
+14 L
-28 RRSNENE
+28 RKR
-35 GVPLIFT
+35 
-42 ETEEILGLL
+42 
-51 TGLTHPERILEI
+51 
-63 GTAHGYSSLFFAK
+63 
-76 KLPDARITTIER
+76 
-88 NPVMVEAARAEFAS
+88 
-102 RSEGERID
+102 
-110 FRVGDAQ
+110 
-117 EILDELD
+117 
-124 KMPALYGVYQD
+124 
-135 GEGYMSCDHYQK
+135 
-147 LDEFMFEPVSRKLI
+147 
-161 KSIYQTVPDLREFL
+161 
-175 KKSGR
+175 GR
-180 TDVRPAN
+180 PSVRPAN
-187 RTQRRFL
+187 RTQRRCL
-194 LMGGAACG
+194 LTGGAACG

-235 PILSVFFGKGVKSR
+235 PILSVFFGKSVKSR
-249 IWACVALAV
+249 IWMCVALAV

-327 STDSLI
+327 SSDSLI
-333 KALPSIAYAGVM
+333 RALPSIAYAGVM

>member
-1 MKYVRDI
+1 MEKKLDKRGELLHTLALLVCAAIWGSAFVAQSVGAEYVGAFTFLAVRNWIAVVFLIPVIFVRD
-8 PFKEFV
+8 
-14 DSHHKAADEDLAEL
+14 
-28 RRSNENE
+28 
-35 GVPLIFT
+35 
-42 ETEEILGLL
+42 
-51 TGLTHPERILEI
+51 
-63 GTAHGYSSLFFAK
+63 
-76 KLPDARITTIER
+76 TI
-88 NPVMVEAARAEFAS
+88 
-102 RSEGERID
+102 
-110 FRVGDAQ
+110 
-117 EILDELD
+117 
-124 KMPALYGVYQD
+124 
-135 GEGYMSCDHYQK
+135 
-147 LDEFMFEPVSRKLI
+147 
-161 KSIYQTVPDLREFL
+161 L
-175 KKSGR
+175 KKRGR
-180 TDVRPAN
+180 PSVRPAN

-235 PILSVFFGKGVKSR
+235 PILSVFFGKSVKSR
-249 IWACVALAV
+249 IWMCVALAV

-317 TVCMFFFEDL
+317 TVCMLLFEDL

-333 KALPSIAYAGVM
+333 RALPSIAYAGVM

-394 AGCVLMFAAIILAQL
+394 AGCVLMFAAIIFAQL

>member
-1 MKYVRDI
+1 MEDIMEKKLDKRGELLHTLALLVCAAIWGSAFVAQSVGAEYVGAFTFLAVRNWIAVVFLIPVIFVRD
-8 PFKEFV
+8 
-14 DSHHKAADEDLAEL
+14 
-28 RRSNENE
+28 
-35 GVPLIFT
+35 
-42 ETEEILGLL
+42 
-51 TGLTHPERILEI
+51 
-63 GTAHGYSSLFFAK
+63 
-76 KLPDARITTIER
+76 TI
-88 NPVMVEAARAEFAS
+88 
-102 RSEGERID
+102 
-110 FRVGDAQ
+110 
-117 EILDELD
+117 
-124 KMPALYGVYQD
+124 
-135 GEGYMSCDHYQK
+135 
-147 LDEFMFEPVSRKLI
+147 
-161 KSIYQTVPDLREFL
+161 L
-175 KKSGR
+175 KKRGR
-180 TDVRPAN
+180 PSVRPAN

-235 PILSVFFGKGVKSR
+235 PILSVFFGKSVKSR
-249 IWACVALAV
+249 IWMCVALAV

-379 AGWIVLGQSMTVREL
+379 AGWIVLGQSMSFREL

>member
-1 MKYVRDI
+1 MEDIMEKKLDKRGELLHTLALLVCAAIWGSAFVAQSVGAEYVGAFTFLAVRNWIAVVFLIPVIYVRDTI
-8 PFKEFV
+8 
-14 DSHHKAADEDLAEL
+14 L
-28 RRSNENE
+28 RKR
-35 GVPLIFT
+35 
-42 ETEEILGLL
+42 
-51 TGLTHPERILEI
+51 
-63 GTAHGYSSLFFAK
+63 
-76 KLPDARITTIER
+76 
-88 NPVMVEAARAEFAS
+88 
-102 RSEGERID
+102 
-110 FRVGDAQ
+110 
-117 EILDELD
+117 
-124 KMPALYGVYQD
+124 
-135 GEGYMSCDHYQK
+135 
-147 LDEFMFEPVSRKLI
+147 
-161 KSIYQTVPDLREFL
+161 
-175 KKSGR
+175 GR
-180 TDVRPAN
+180 PSVRPAN
-187 RTQRRFL
+187 RTQRRCL
-194 LMGGAACG
+194 LTGGAACG

-235 PILSVFFGKGVKSR
+235 PILSVFFGKSVKSR
-249 IWACVALAV
+249 IWMCVALAV

-333 KALPSIAYAGVM
+333 RALPSIAYAGVM

>member
-1 MKYVRDI
+1 MEDIMEKKLDKRGELLHTLALLVCAAIWGSAFVAQSVGAEYIGAFTFLAVRNWIAVVFLIPVIYVRDTI
-8 PFKEFV
+8 
-14 DSHHKAADEDLAEL
+14 L
-28 RRSNENE
+28 RKR
-35 GVPLIFT
+35 
-42 ETEEILGLL
+42 
-51 TGLTHPERILEI
+51 
-63 GTAHGYSSLFFAK
+63 
-76 KLPDARITTIER
+76 
-88 NPVMVEAARAEFAS
+88 
-102 RSEGERID
+102 
-110 FRVGDAQ
+110 
-117 EILDELD
+117 
-124 KMPALYGVYQD
+124 
-135 GEGYMSCDHYQK
+135 
-147 LDEFMFEPVSRKLI
+147 
-161 KSIYQTVPDLREFL
+161 
-175 KKSGR
+175 GR
-180 TDVRPAN
+180 PSVRPAN
-187 RTQRRFL
+187 RTQRRCL
-194 LMGGAACG
+194 LTGGAACG

-235 PILSVFFGKGVKSR
+235 PILSVFFGKSVKSR
-249 IWACVALAV
+249 IWMCVALAV

-317 TVCMFFFEDL
+317 TVCMLLFEDL

-333 KALPSIAYAGVM
+333 RALPSIAYAGVM

>member
-1 MKYVRDI
+1 MEDIMEKKLDKRGELLHTLALLVCAAIWGSAFVAQSVGAEYVGAFTFLAVRNWIAVVFLIPVIFVRDTI
-8 PFKEFV
+8 
-14 DSHHKAADEDLAEL
+14 L
-28 RRSNENE
+28 RKR
-35 GVPLIFT
+35 
-42 ETEEILGLL
+42 
-51 TGLTHPERILEI
+51 
-63 GTAHGYSSLFFAK
+63 
-76 KLPDARITTIER
+76 
-88 NPVMVEAARAEFAS
+88 
-102 RSEGERID
+102 
-110 FRVGDAQ
+110 
-117 EILDELD
+117 
-124 KMPALYGVYQD
+124 
-135 GEGYMSCDHYQK
+135 
-147 LDEFMFEPVSRKLI
+147 
-161 KSIYQTVPDLREFL
+161 
-175 KKSGR
+175 GR
-180 TDVRPAN
+180 PSVRPAN
-187 RTQRRFL
+187 RTQRRCL
-194 LMGGAACG
+194 LTGGAACG

-235 PILSVFFGKGVKSR
+235 PILSVFFGKSVKSR
-249 IWACVALAV
+249 IWMCVALAV

-317 TVCMFFFEDL
+317 TVCMLFFEDL

-333 KALPSIAYAGVM
+333 RALPSIAYAGVM